1 MTNKEILANTSS
13 SNDLSA
19 SEVSASE
26 VSASEVSASEVSAS
40 EVSASEVPASGNNAV
55 LYQLDQRGVATVT
68 LNRPDIHNAFDD
80 QLIVEL
86 TTIFRQ
92 IGQDDNV
99 RVMILASKGKSF
111 CAGADLNW
119 MKRMAD
125 YSYEENLADANGLAK
140 MLLTLN
146 ELPKPT
152 IARVQG
158 AAFGGAVG
166 LIACCDMAIGSKLSK
181 FCLSEVKLGLI
192 PATISPYVIDAIGAR
207 AARRYFTTAEV
218 FSSRRA
224 RRLGLLSEAV
234 TEEAL
239 DQTIELLVEQLLK
252 NAPKAVASA
261 KQLVFELRDLPPG
274 KDLADLTS
282 ERIASARVSLEGQE
296 GLSAFLQKRKANWR
310 GDQ

>member
-1 MTNKEILANTSS
+1 MTTNESLPNNASAN
-13 SNDLSA
+13 
-19 SEVSASE
+19 EVFVDENS
-26 VSASEVSASEVSAS
+26 
-40 EVSASEVPASGNNAV
+40 AV
-55 LYQLDQRGVATVT
+55 LYQLDNRGVATVT

-80 QLIVEL
+80 QLIAEL
-86 TTIFRQ
+86 TTIFQQ

-125 YSYEENLADANGLAK
+125 YSYEENLADANALAQ

-158 AAFGGAVG
+158 SAFGGAVG

-181 FCLSEVKLGLI
+181 FCLSEVKLGLM

-234 TEEAL
+234 TEEEL
-239 DQTIELLVEQLLK
+239 DQTVELLVTHLLK

-261 KQLVFELRDLPPG
+261 KQLVFDLRDTPAG
-274 KDLADLTS
+274 KDLLDLTC
-282 ERIASARVSLEGQE
+282 ERIATARVSAEGQE

-310 GDQ
+310 GDE